1 MTNILQNIQVLIL
14 LINFLSGFFV
24 FTASNPIYSI
34 LFLISVF
41 FNSAILIILWGA
53 DFLGLLFIIIYV
65 GAIAVLFLF
74 VIMMVNIKTT
84 PFFSNKLLS
93 LILFFFFY
101 YAVSCCTFFME
112 LFLNFHYSILMS

>member
-1 MTNILQNIQVLIL
+1 MTNMLQNIQVFIL
-14 LINFLSGFFV
+14 LINFLGGFLV

-41 FNSAILIILWGA
+41 FNSAILIIMWGA

-93 LILFFFFY
+93 LILFFFF
-101 YAVSCCTFFME
+101 FIM
-112 LFLNFHYSILMS
+112 